1 MNACGQSDRTLRQRS
16 GCSQLMP
23 ESLARP
29 GAFVH
34 NLSLFERA
42 VLEAIVC
49 GDDPLLTTLAAQLRV
64 ARVRDREHTN
74 VGCFVNF
81 ALPIDVA
88 PAAVP
93 NWRVGDVHL
102 DVDGCDYGA
111 AAILFVHEGRAS
123 FLELVVY
130 DGLWPTDP
138 VIKRIQY
145 MSRGG
150 LRDTRDMAE
159 FRSMAGLC
167 DGP

>member
-1 MNACGQSDRTLRQRS
+1 VN
-16 GCSQLMP
+16 
-23 ESLARP
+23 
-29 GAFVH
+29 
-34 NLSLFERA
+34 NLSPFERA

-49 GDDPLLTTLAAQLRV
+49 GDDPLLTALAAQLRV
-64 ARVRDREHTN
+64 ARVRDREYTN
-74 VGCFVNF
+74 VGCFVNLE
-81 ALPIDVA
+81 LPADVA
-88 PAAVP
+88 PTGVP
-93 NWRVGDVHL
+93 SWRVGDVHL
-102 DVDGCDYGA
+102 DIDGCDDGA

-167 DGP
+167 NAP